1 VHLRP
6 SAESFAVARD
16 GQGLEQRVVRLLTAG
31 PALVRAGVDIDQALA
46 DVRERVDLA
55 KSDLPDDTDEP
66 IVNEVNLALFPVL
79 VVTLSGD
86 LPERAL
92 LALARHLEDRIEALT
107 NVLDV
112 EIAGDREEL
121 LEVVI
126 DPLLVQSYGRQLDE
140 LLAAVSRNNRLVAAG
155 ALDTGRGRFAVK
167 VPGVFETPADVLN
180 SRPRSSAT
188 RWSGSVTSR
197 ACGAPSRT
205 RRALPGQR
213 PSRPGAR
220 GLETDRRQ
228 HHRHRDRGARTGRSR
243 AATLASRTS
252 RSVGFLQDKSHGIK
266 SIAAVRHRDERG
278 RDDRARRHRGQQQ
291 HRPDRHL
298 QRASEAR
305 SDAVRCRAADQRA
318 AAAPGAI
325 DHRGH
330 DPWPAADGAQDQHRP
345 AVARGDLR

>member
-1 VHLRP
+1 MNEPVSEGGAPFATVSKSPNRRWGRSASPDSQAWAVDAAASEGLTFVGIDVSEDRLHVHLRP
-6 SAESFAVARD
+6 SAESFAVALD

-155 ALDTGRGRFAVK
+155 ALDTRRARFAVK

-180 SRPRSSAT
+180 SRSRSSAT
-188 RWSGSVTSR
+188 S
-197 ACGAPSRT
+197 AP
-205 RRALPGQR
+205 
-213 PSRPGAR
+213 
-220 GLETDRRQ
+220 
-228 HHRHRDRGARTGRSR
+228 
-243 AATLASRTS
+243 
-252 RSVGFLQDKSHGIK
+252 
-266 SIAAVRHRDERG
+266 
-278 RDDRARRHRGQQQ
+278 
-291 HRPDRHL
+291 
-298 QRASEAR
+298 
-305 SDAVRCRAADQRA
+305 
-318 AAAPGAI
+318 
-325 DHRGH
+325 
-330 DPWPAADGAQDQHRP
+330 AQ
-345 AVARGDLR
+345 